1 MSPSSKSSRDG
12 FLPRLN
18 EETGVPDTTPYLHI
32 VMGFVL
38 LTLKL
43 GNQDVKE
50 YHYLTKID
58 RHKQKF
64 KKSCNQTNAILSS
77 NVHICTE
84 TLATSYPCVVAV
96 GQTRAVKMRAV
107 KK

>member
-18 EETGVPDTTPYLHI
+18 EECLIEETGVPDTTPYLHI

-64 KKSCNQTNAILSS
+64 KK
-77 NVHICTE
+77 
-84 TLATSYPCVVAV
+84 
-96 GQTRAVKMRAV
+96 
-107 KK
+107 